1 MAQMG
6 RPRNFDRDVAVVQ
19 AMHLFW
25 EHGYDATSLSQLK
38 ANIGGGITAPSFY
51 AAFGSKQAL
60 FNEVMERYMDT
71 HGRVTDSLFDNTLG
85 PRESIER
92 TLRRSAKMQCEPD
105 HPTGCLVA
113 LGLLS
118 ACTEESKAISQPLA
132 DTRALN
138 RAGMLAC
145 VERAI
150 ESGELPATVMP
161 EALATVFDSFLL
173 GISVLARD
181 GVPYK
186 QIDDAVTQ
194 VMTVWDALRI
204 ADPDVSPDIPEQ
216 QKSTLPSS
224 KKRL

>member
-6 RPRNFDRDVAVVQ
+6 RPRTFDRGVAITQ

-60 FNEVMERYMDT
+60 FNEVMERYLNT
-71 HGRVTDSLFDNTLG
+71 HGRVTDSLFDTTLS
-85 PRESIER
+85 PRESIEL

-105 HPTGCLVA
+105 HPKGCLVA

-118 ACTEESKAISQPLA
+118 ACTDESKIISQPLA
-132 DTRALN
+132 QARASN
-138 RAGMLAC
+138 RNGIVAC
-145 VERAI
+145 IERAI
-150 ESGELPATVMP
+150 AAGELPATVVP
-161 EALATVFDSFLL
+161 DALAIVFDSFLL

-181 GVPYK
+181 GEPFEK
-186 QIDDAVTQ
+186 INKAITQI
-194 VMTVWDALRI
+194 MTLWDASRI
-204 ADPDVSPDIPEQ
+204 SSPALAND
-216 QKSTLPSS
+216 
-224 KKRL
+224 

>member
-6 RPRNFDRDVAVVQ
+6 RPRTFDRGVAITQ

-60 FNEVMERYMDT
+60 FNEVMERYLNT
-71 HGRVTDSLFDNTLG
+71 HGRVTDSLFDTTLS
-85 PRESIER
+85 PRESIEL

-105 HPTGCLVA
+105 HPKGCLVA

-118 ACTEESKAISQPLA
+118 ACTDESKIISQPLA
-132 DTRALN
+132 QARASN
-138 RAGMLAC
+138 RAGIVAC
-145 VERAI
+145 IERAI
-150 ESGELPATVMP
+150 AAGELPATVVP
-161 EALATVFDSFLL
+161 DALATVFDSFLL

-181 GVPYK
+181 GEPFEK
-186 QIDDAVTQ
+186 IDKAITQI
-194 VMTVWDALRI
+194 MTLWDASRI
-204 ADPDVSPDIPEQ
+204 SSPALAND
-216 QKSTLPSS
+216 
-224 KKRL
+224 